1 VSHLPERD
9 LRLAR
14 EIATLRA
21 RIVELEQSLAQKAQL
36 EKQIQVSEELYR
48 RLLESAHDAIVL
60 LDAQTGDIVH
70 ANPAFERLT
79 GRSLEVLRTFR
90 LWEIAPAAFRESVK
104 VTSDELLVTSD
115 KGQVTRHSSLVTRH
129 FAVCP
134 IADPQSPIG
143 LPFDTFQLP
152 LERLDGEVIWTE
164 ARTTRFSLHGTE
176 YILSICRNIS
186 ERKQAEEN
194 FARHH
199 EFLEKVTSSV
209 PVGLA
214 VIDRDYRLVWV
225 NKTYC
230 DWFANAECEIIN
242 PEAESLPRCY
252 EAYERRNTICP
263 DCPAQETFQ
272 TAKTAHIERAG
283 LTTTLG
289 PERTLLIT
297 TTPLRDLEGGVIQV
311 VELIQDI
318 TDYGLRMVDSTVLT
332 HPSQIRDLDGDGSG
346 LALGH
351 PAHETILVI
360 DNDALVRDVTT
371 RMLQRLGYHVL
382 AAEVGEEAVQ
392 VASSYPERIHVAM
405 VDIGLSSMGSE
416 EILRR
421 LQEIRPDMAIVLC
434 SGYVLDARTQTL
446 VDTGVVRFI
455 QKPFRLDTLAGVVD
469 SSRAGMGYH

>member
-21 RIVELEQSLAQKAQL
+21 RIAELEQTLAQKAEL

-70 ANPAFERLT
+70 ANPAFEHLT
-79 GRSLEVLRTFR
+79 GRSLEILRTFR
-90 LWEIAPAAFRESVK
+90 LWEIAPAAFRQSVQGWFQQVFGK
-104 VTSDELLVTSD
+104 DGNTPPCIPPVDRGKKKGEVLTSTL
-115 KGQVTRHSSLVTRH
+115 HPSS
-129 FAVCP
+129 
-134 IADPQSPIG
+134 
-143 LPFDTFQLP
+143 FDILQLP

-164 ARTTRFSLHGTE
+164 ARTAWFSLHGTQ
-176 YILSICRNIS
+176 YILSICRDIS
-186 ERKQAEEN
+186 KRKQAEEDL
-194 FARHH
+194 ARHH
-199 EFLEKVTSSV
+199 ELLEKVTSSV
-209 PVGLA
+209 QAGLA

-225 NKTYC
+225 NETYR
-230 DWFANAECEIIN
+230 DWFTNAECDITN
-242 PEAESLPRCY
+242 PEAEFLPRCY

-263 DCPAQETFQ
+263 DCPARETFQ
-272 TAKTAHIERAG
+272 TSETAHMERAG

-289 PERTLLIT
+289 PDRTLRIT
-297 TTPLRDLEGGVIQV
+297 TTPLCDSEGGVIQV
-311 VELIQDI
+311 VEWIQDI
-318 TDYGLRMVDSTVLT
+318 TDYKFRVVDSAGVTRQSQL
-332 HPSQIRDLDGDGSG
+332 HNLPSSTMPVGG
-346 LALGH
+346 
-351 PAHETILVI
+351 HETILVI

-382 AAEVGEEAVQ
+382 AAEVGEKAVQ
-392 VASSYPERIHVAM
+392 VASSYPERIHVAV
-405 VDIGLSSMGSE
+405 VDIGLLSMGSE

-446 VDTGVVRFI
+446 IDTGVVRFI
-455 QKPFRLDTLAGVVD
+455 QKPFRLDTLAEVVD
-469 SSRAGMGYH
+469 CSQAGIRC